1 MHLSRILIENF
12 RNFSKLNVAHDG
24 NVVVV
29 GENKV
34 GRSNLMYALRV
45 SVAFKVA

>member
-12 RNFSKLNVAHDG
+12 RNFSKLSVAHDG

-34 GRSNLMYALRV
+34 GRSNLMHALRV